1 MRVAVLFEVGGEA
14 EAELGG
20 LGGGLLCEAMT

>member
-1 MRVAVLFEVGGEA
+1 MSVAVLFEVGGEA

-20 LGGGLLCEAMT
+20 LGGGLCKAMT